1 MLNENSS
8 NEKTNFIYISKI
20 FDKKK
25 EKNVQENFPQEK
37 NQIESESKNFNNI
50 KNNIVTL
57 NQEIVSNV
65 KIENLT
71 LNENENKLIIKKG
84 RRRKNENYLNYKT
97 ARTKYAK
104 DNLIHKFK
112 TFFFQRFLVNLLNS
126 LIKARYESQQFSI
139 LKFENKMIKNVTI
152 KYNLKLMKSKI
163 SNILTYGISVKYKKY
178 DTKNNK
184 KILNIIKK
192 DEFFKKILNLTLHNL
207 YEIYI
212 SDNCQDI
219 LETNF
224 KLNEKINN
232 LYEDIDE
239 NQSENDYKYKLKKIC
254 RNIYTFFDMK
264 NARKIKK
271 KNN

>member
-57 NQEIVSNV
+57 NQEIVSDV

-71 LNENENKLIIKKG
+71 LNENENKLLIKKG

-126 LIKARYESQQFSI
+126 LIKARYKLQQFSI

-224 KLNEKINN
+224 NLDEKINN

-271 KNN
+271 KK